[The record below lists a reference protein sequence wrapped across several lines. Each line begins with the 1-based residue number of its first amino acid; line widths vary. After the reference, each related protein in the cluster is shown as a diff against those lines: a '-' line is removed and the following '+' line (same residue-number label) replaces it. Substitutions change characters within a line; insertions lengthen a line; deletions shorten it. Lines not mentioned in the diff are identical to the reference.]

1 LKKRD
6 AYVDL
11 LNVLT
16 LRKQALIAEQSIIE
30 GADRRWSPGRQMPA
44 EWIQLAQEIDLINE
58 EYQLLLAEYHRFFI
72 ARSSRLKVPT
82 VMFSKGLLAGYQL

>member
-1 LKKRD
+1 
-6 AYVDL
+6 
-11 LNVLT
+11 
-16 LRKQALIAEQSIIE
+16 
-30 GADRRWSPGRQMPA
+30 MPA